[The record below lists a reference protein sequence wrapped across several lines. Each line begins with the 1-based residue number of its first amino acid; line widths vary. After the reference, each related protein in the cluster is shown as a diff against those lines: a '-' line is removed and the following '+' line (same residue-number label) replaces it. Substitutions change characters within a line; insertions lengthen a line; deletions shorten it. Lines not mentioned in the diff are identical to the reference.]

1 MKIRKIKWRS
11 HPILG
16 NLEIDLTS
24 PLGDTFDNI
33 VFAGENGTGKTTILE
48 TISNF
53 LNLGT
58 FEHFEYIEYTIGND
72 IFIAIQT
79 IDGTTIKNFFD
90 IKDSSGIVKGIR
102 SDRSNNPQL
111 IESDT
116 TDLRRYGCVFS
127 KARAD
132 YKTQPIAST
141 TTKQLDT
148 EKYDVDQQDDFTS
161 LKQLLVD
168 IQNQDNSDYMEL
180 NEGLG
185 QNPKSVSEFYPTS
198 KIFRFKNAFDNFF
211 EKITYTKVE
220 DTLTEKQILF
230 NKNGKVIS
238 IDNLSTGEKQIVFRG
253 CYLLKNNK
261 KLNGAAI
268 MIDEPELSMHPKW
281 QKKILKYYKELF
293 TDNLIQIAQIFI
305 ATHSEYIVKEALLNR
320 TSDLVIVLTEVAGNI
335 EVKKIV
341 APSVLPSITS
351 AETNYLAFD
360 ITSTDYH
367 IELYGW
373 LQQKESKE
381 KVKLCDTFIK
391 DHSLYNNTIHGKTS
405 SHNKTTYETICTFI
419 RNAIDH
425 PNQSR
430 TYTEEELRISTELL
444 IQICRS
450 KAQPLTSSN

>member
-1 MKIRKIKWRS
+1 MKIRKIKWRN

-24 PLGDTFDNI
+24 PSSGDTFDNI

-48 TISNF
+48 TISIF

-58 FEHFEYIEYTIGND
+58 FEHFEYIEYTIGSD
-72 IFIAIQT
+72 IFTAIPT
-79 IDGTTIKNFFD
+79 IDGTTHKNFFD
-90 IKDSSGIVKGIR
+90 IKDSTGTVKSIQ

-111 IESDT
+111 IESET
-116 TDLRRYGCVFS
+116 TDLRNHGCVFS

-132 YKTQPIAST
+132 YKTLPIAST
-141 TTKQLDT
+141 TTKQLDI
-148 EKYDVDQQDDFTS
+148 EKYDIDQQDDFTS

-168 IQNQDNSDYMEL
+168 IQNQDNSDYMIL

-185 QNPKSVSEFYPTS
+185 QNPKSVPEFYPTS
-198 KIFRFKNAFDNFF
+198 KTFRFKNAFDNFF
-211 EKITYTKVE
+211 EKIKYEKVV
-220 DTLTEKQILF
+220 DTLTEKQIMF
-230 NKNGKVIS
+230 NKNGKIIS
-238 IDNLSTGEKQIVFRG
+238 IDSLSTGEKQIVFRG

-293 TDNLIQIAQIFI
+293 IENNIQIAQILI
-305 ATHSEYIVKEALLNR
+305 ATHSEYVVEEALSNR

-335 EVKKIV
+335 VVKKII

-360 ITSTDYH
+360 IASIDYH

-373 LQQKESKE
+373 LQRKKSKD
-381 KVKLCDTFIK
+381 KIKSCDTFIK
-391 DHSLYNNTIHGKTS
+391 NHLLYNNIIHSKTS
-405 SHNKTTYETICTFI
+405 SYNTNTYETICTFI

-425 PNQSR
+425 PDPSR
-430 TYTEEELRISTELL
+430 TYTEEELRTSTELL
-444 IQICRS
+444 IELCR
-450 KAQPLTSSN
+450 